1 MMNRELAGY
10 SIVTGNTY
18 YAAFCVPHNPTDRPP
33 SADLAAVVLYSGKGM
48 EAEKSPK
55 KKTTAEP
62 FGYTAAS
69 SLEDSTSIVIHSL
82 PLLVNSVNPNLQK
95 NSKK

>member
-33 SADLAAVVLYSGKGM
+33 SVDLAAVVLYSGKGM
-48 EAEKSPK
+48 EAENI
-55 KKTTAEP
+55 TAKENNRIA
-62 FGYTAAS
+62 FWLHGCF
-69 SLEDSTSIVIHSL
+69 
-82 PLLVNSVNPNLQK
+82 LVRR
-95 NSKK
+95 